1 MKQSRQFT
9 IVDVP
14 DPVDIRAEFV
24 YNFFTPDE
32 RINGEGDLRV
42 PGATT
47 INQTQRLIK
56 AGTLK
61 SEVPRYNDVNFKPA
75 QIIEMGNL
83 GDAKNNLKLI
93 DFDLDDVSS
102 EESITN
108 DAFAAFRESDPD
120 ASARIS
126 DKIKSLSAV
135 LEIDFSASDQTKT
148 IANLLGVKR
157 GMIQSLIT
165 PYLNAKD
172 LKVNFR
178 PKQSTATM
186 FDTAAQLSL
195 NSLVNKRVLDITVQ
209 GADDVSPL
217 SKFEIQ
223 KKAQL
228 IADNFKPRANSSVLT
243 EADLEPTF
251 IPMPDT
257 SPEPELNL
265 TPQIVGAQT
274 VGYLLIRKQLAPSG
288 RMVSTRVFPI
298 EGRDNIRYLDSQV
311 VYGSKYFYSVRT
323 VYRVDAVVASREP
336 FEEGRNYRI
345 ATLIASRPSKSVAVL
360 TEEFEPP
367 DSPNGVFHKFNYNR
381 GRGLI
386 ITWQFPSGR
395 SRDTKFFQVFKRF
408 SIYEPFQCIGEID
421 FDDSV
426 VRTLRPET
434 IRQDLI
440 IKKVGGWTM
449 FEDKKFNRDSR
460 PAIYAVCAVDAH
472 GLSSGYSSQTQVGF
486 DKMRNRLT
494 LKNIS
499 RPGAP
504 KQYPNFFVDP
514 DLDDNIAVD
523 SFSQDAIF
531 DSGHT
536 RMDVY
541 FTPDALEARTSS
553 GRDDD
558 VLVTD
563 RNQGIYKMHVLNL
576 DLQKSTVAEI
586 KVNDNRQFT
595 KT

>member
-186 FDTAAQLSL
+186 
-195 NSLVNKRVLDITVQ
+195 
-209 GADDVSPL
+209 
-217 SKFEIQ
+217 
-223 KKAQL
+223 
-228 IADNFKPRANSSVLT
+228 
-243 EADLEPTF
+243 
-251 IPMPDT
+251 
-257 SPEPELNL
+257 
-265 TPQIVGAQT
+265 
-274 VGYLLIRKQLAPSG
+274 
-288 RMVSTRVFPI
+288 
-298 EGRDNIRYLDSQV
+298 
-311 VYGSKYFYSVRT
+311 
-323 VYRVDAVVASREP
+323 
-336 FEEGRNYRI
+336 
-345 ATLIASRPSKSVAVL
+345 
-360 TEEFEPP
+360 
-367 DSPNGVFHKFNYNR
+367 
-381 GRGLI
+381 
-386 ITWQFPSGR
+386 
-395 SRDTKFFQVFKRF
+395 
-408 SIYEPFQCIGEID
+408 
-421 FDDSV
+421 
-426 VRTLRPET
+426 LR
-434 IRQDLI
+434 
-440 IKKVGGWTM
+440 
-449 FEDKKFNRDSR
+449 
-460 PAIYAVCAVDAH
+460 
-472 GLSSGYSSQTQVGF
+472 
-486 DKMRNRLT
+486 
-494 LKNIS
+494 
-499 RPGAP
+499 
-504 KQYPNFFVDP
+504 
-514 DLDDNIAVD
+514 
-523 SFSQDAIF
+523 
-531 DSGHT
+531 
-536 RMDVY
+536 
-541 FTPDALEARTSS
+541 
-553 GRDDD
+553 
-558 VLVTD
+558 
-563 RNQGIYKMHVLNL
+563 
-576 DLQKSTVAEI
+576 
-586 KVNDNRQFT
+586 
-595 KT
+595 